1 MGEGRLQS
9 DIYRNAFK
17 EEIRVTEELVKE
29 YEEYAAQG
37 RIWGGVPRESIKK
50 IKYPRI
56 DAHIVREF
64 LALEDLTGTI
74 SDVLDSL
81 GISGSVPCSYLSP
94 VVPGSKLVGTA
105 ITLRSIPE
113 RKTVTQGLHD
123 KDFIRMATRDTHYLA
138 EPGDVLVADFGG
150 NLDVSNMGGQSVCVA
165 QSRGVAGAVVN
176 GAIRDISSFRN
187 RNFPAWSR
195 GTTPISGKCR
205 MQAVEI
211 NGPVT
216 LLNVVVQPGDL
227 IVADDSGI
235 CVIPADNV
243 SHVLEKCKSIS
254 KEEAAMREL
263 IDKNIPISELK
274 PLYRKRYL

>member
-1 MGEGRLQS
+1 MSEQ
-9 DIYRNAFK
+9 I
-17 EEIRVTEELVKE
+17 VKE
-29 YEEYAAQG
+29 YAEYNAQG
-37 RIWGGVPRESIKK
+37 RIWGGVPQESIKK

-56 DAHIVREF
+56 NAKIVREF

-74 SDVLDSL
+74 SDVLDTL
-81 GISGSVPCSYLSP
+81 GINGTVPSSYLSP
-94 VVPGSKLVGTA
+94 AIPGSKLAGTA

-113 RKTVTQGLHD
+113 RKTSTQGLHD
-123 KDFIRMATRDTHYLA
+123 KDYIRMATRDTHYLA

-165 QSRGVAGAVVN
+165 QSRGVVGAVIN
-176 GAIRDISSFRN
+176 GAIRDIPSFRS

-216 LLNVVVQPGDL
+216 LYNVVVQPGDL
-227 IVADDSGI
+227 IVADDSGV
-235 CVIPADNV
+235 CVVPADNV
-243 SHVLEKCKSIS
+243 SFVLEKCKSIS
-254 KEEAAMREL
+254 KEEAVMREL
-263 IDKNIPISELK
+263 IDKNVPISDLK
-274 PLYRKRYL
+274 TLYRKRYL